1 MASLKRIVEMLQ
13 RAKEGPACTEK
24 EWERKIIPE
33 TNRKYLKKYGLEH
46 HYNPNTP
53 VNQDLALADRFFEAG
68 LEMAAEL
75 GLLCTSTETIIKVSK
90 EEILQALRDAPDH
103 LVLGEGRDQVTMRA
117 RTPEDK
123 NPPIF
128 AGPLC
133 IQVSEDL
140 FVPISEGIFKSRK
153 VRIQEG
159 PSIDTVF
166 GKPVYSGS
174 PFETAV
180 GVREVQLKQE
190 AMWRVGRPGLPQM
203 GIGSSTTE
211 YGNLGA
217 FHLQNSPSNRAIA
230 IILNPSELKT
240 NFTSFHKA
248 IHAIG
253 CDAYLDCGGAYAM
266 IGGFS
271 GSPEGCVLTNIAT
284 DLLMFTI
291 LQSDV
296 AASAIYD
303 MRYDSSCSRHA
314 LWANTVATQAEAR
327 HTHMMLYKLINQLAG
342 PCTEEILY
350 TSAAGTIAT
359 AVSGVAFQIGPRTAG
374 GRFKN
379 YLTPLEHWFM
389 AEVFEASAEL
399 SLEKANEIVSYLLST
414 YEAGLKDPPEG
425 KSFMECFDVK
435 TLAPS
440 KEWVDIADKV
450 AGDLCAHGLP
460 MGDPV
465 VTRA

>member
-1 MASLKRIVEMLQ
+1 MASLQKMVEMLH
-13 RAKEGPACTEK
+13 RAKEGPFCTEK
-24 EWERKIIPE
+24 EWEQKVIPE
-33 TNRKYLKKYGLEH
+33 TNRKYLKKYDLERK
-46 HYNPNTP
+46 YNPETP
-53 VNQDLALADRFFEAG
+53 VNQDLALADRYFEAA
-68 LEMAAEL
+68 LEMAAEM
-75 GLLCTSTETIIKVSK
+75 GLLCTDTETVIKVSK
-90 EEILQALRDAPDH
+90 DEIIQALKDTPDH
-103 LVLGEGRDQVTMRA
+103 LVLGLYRDRITLKA
-117 RTPEDK
+117 RKPEDK
-123 NPPIF
+123 ALPVF

-133 IQVSEDL
+133 IQVSEEL
-140 FVPISEGIFKSRK
+140 FVPVAEGILKSKK

-174 PFETAV
+174 PYETAV
-180 GVREVQLKQE
+180 GVRVVELKRQ
-190 AMWRVGRPGLPQM
+190 AMRRAGRPGMPQM
-203 GIGSSTTE
+203 AICSSTTE
-211 YGNLGA
+211 YGNLGG
-217 FHLQNSPSNRAIA
+217 FHLLNSKENPAIS

-240 NFTSFHKA
+240 NYSAFHKA

-253 CDAYLDCGGAYAM
+253 CDGYLDCGGAYAM

-303 MRYDSSCSRHA
+303 MRFDSSCSRHA

-327 HTHMMLYKLINQLAG
+327 NTHMMLYKLINQLAG

-350 TSAAGTIAT
+350 TSAAGSIAT

-389 AEVFEASAEL
+389 AEVFESSAGMTL
-399 SLEKANEIVSYLLST
+399 DKANEIVLYLLST
-414 YEAGLKDPPEG
+414 YEKGLKDPPEG
-425 KSFMECFDVK
+425 KPVTQCFDLK
-435 TLAPS
+435 ILTPS
-440 KEWVDIADKV
+440 KEWAAISEKV
-450 AGDLCAHGLP
+450 TKDLRAHGLP
-460 MGDPV
+460 MDEPNV
-465 VTRA
+465 SKK